1 MLLSFMCFARSHPQ
15 VPAVVSRRRVQ
26 EGGAEADGEA
36 GPGGRVSGPTA
47 VKILPLLIYIRC
59 QITPELIVIAD
70 SIVVL
75 LYNLLS
81 SATPNLPELHYSF
94 SLDHMFGVYL

>member
-1 MLLSFMCFARSHPQ
+1 M
-15 VPAVVSRRRVQ
+15 
-26 EGGAEADGEA
+26 
-36 GPGGRVSGPTA
+36 
-47 VKILPLLIYIRC
+47 
-59 QITPELIVIAD
+59 
-70 SIVVL
+70 VVL